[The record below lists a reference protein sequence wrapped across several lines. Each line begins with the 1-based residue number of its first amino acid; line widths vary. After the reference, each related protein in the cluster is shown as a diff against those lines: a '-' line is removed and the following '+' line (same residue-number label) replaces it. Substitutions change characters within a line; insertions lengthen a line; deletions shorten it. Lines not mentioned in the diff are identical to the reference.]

1 MAWGWGTR
9 QNAGGSPQSDYMRVV
24 EELED
29 LDLAPHLLV
38 HVQLPDTVAVQN
50 LDCNFVAS
58 QLVLC
63 DCTPRHTLRRQ
74 MGGTCLYASK
84 LR

>member
-1 MAWGWGTR
+1 
-9 QNAGGSPQSDYMRVV
+9 MRVV

-50 LDCNFVAS
+50 LDCNLVAS

-63 DCTPRHTLRRQ
+63 NYTPRHSLRIQ
-74 MGGTCLYASK
+74 AGGKAIHG
-84 LR
+84 